1 MNLLGIDV
9 ELLEATYSCNFRN
22 NLFRIVRTTP
32 GSGVAT
38 RGTASLSLM
47 RNLVVIGHSAGPT
60 ASRWHSCPEIA
71 ALRDCLQASR
81 QTPGQGFPATIDL
94 IETDLPFRPWIKK
107 GLTWRPLE
115 ELCSTSCPAPRTASH
130 AGFPMGTLE
139 INNLRKVYFA
149 YLSQLAEAREVTRA
163 SSHHWG
169 SYYTK
174 MASEAIAGRCQ
185 GSRYFGGLKEGS
197 IRLAPFST
205 GVSKETASLVEA
217 RTRDIVDG
225 RLQIFAGPLKD
236 SDGNERV
243 PAGAALKD
251 VDLQKAFWLIEGVSD
266 LRL

>member
-1 MNLLGIDV
+1 
-9 ELLEATYSCNFRN
+9 
-22 NLFRIVRTTP
+22 
-32 GSGVAT
+32 
-38 RGTASLSLM
+38 
-47 RNLVVIGHSAGPT
+47 
-60 ASRWHSCPEIA
+60 
-71 ALRDCLQASR
+71 
-81 QTPGQGFPATIDL
+81 
-94 IETDLPFRPWIKK
+94 
-107 GLTWRPLE
+107 
-115 ELCSTSCPAPRTASH
+115 
-130 AGFPMGTLE
+130 
-139 INNLRKVYFA
+139 
-149 YLSQLAEAREVTRA
+149 
-163 SSHHWG
+163 
-169 SYYTK
+169 

-251 VDLQKAFWLIEGVSD
+251 VDLQKAFWLIEGVSN